1 MSVSKDEAAGTWT
14 IYSRY
19 TNWQNKTKVL
29 HKRGF
34 KTKREALEYERKFL
48 LQKSKNLNMGF
59 TEFVETYFDD
69 IGPRIKYNTRLTKEH
84 AFRTKIIP
92 YFEDKAL
99 SDITPTDVIQWQ
111 NTILQME
118 DEEGKRYQPTYLR
131 SISAQLSALFNHAV
145 RYYGLKD
152 NSVKIAGFMGS
163 SKAKEMLFWT
173 REEYQTF
180 KEAMKEKPVS
190 YYAFEILYWC
200 GIRCGELLALTKGD
214 FDLEKK
220 TLTINKSL
228 QHLKGEI
235 YVTDPK
241 TQKSNRVIDLPDFL
255 CDEMEDYFS
264 MLYRCDDDTRLFNIS
279 KSYLHHEMYRGVRE
293 TGVKRIRI
301 HDLRHSHVAHLIELG
316 FSPVE
321 IADRLGHESMSV
333 TMTYSHLYPSKQRK
347 MADKLNQDYKRME
360 E

>member
-1 MSVSKDEAAGTWT
+1 M
-14 IYSRY
+14 
-19 TNWQNKTKVL
+19 
-29 HKRGF
+29 
-34 KTKREALEYERKFL
+34 EYERKFL

-59 TEFVETYFDD
+59 TEFVETYFND

-99 SDITPTDVIQWQ
+99 SDITPTDVIQCQ

-152 NSVKIAGFMGS
+152 NPVKIAGTIGS
-163 SKAKEMLFWT
+163 SKAKEMSFWT
-173 REEYQTF
+173 REEYQIF

-255 CDEMEDYFS
+255 CDEIEDYFS
-264 MLYRCDDDTRLFNIS
+264 MFYKCDDTRLFNIS
-279 KSYLHHEMYRGVRE
+279 KSYLHHEMDRGVKE

-347 MADKLNQDYKRME
+347 MADKLNQDYERME
-360 E
+360 N

>member
-1 MSVSKDEAAGTWT
+1 
-14 IYSRY
+14 
-19 TNWQNKTKVL
+19 
-29 HKRGF
+29 
-34 KTKREALEYERKFL
+34 
-48 LQKSKNLNMGF
+48 
-59 TEFVETYFDD
+59 
-69 IGPRIKYNTRLTKEH
+69 
-84 AFRTKIIP
+84 
-92 YFEDKAL
+92 
-99 SDITPTDVIQWQ
+99 
-111 NTILQME
+111 ME

-152 NSVKIAGFMGS
+152 NPVKIAGSMSS

-180 KEAMKEKPVS
+180 KEAMKEKTVS

-200 GIRCGELLALTKGD
+200 GIRCGELLALIRGD
-214 FDLEKK
+214 FDFWKK

-264 MLYRCDDDTRLFNIS
+264 MLYKCEDDTRLFNVS
-279 KSYLHHEMYRGVRE
+279 KSYLHHEMDRGVRE

-316 FSPVE
+316 FSSVK

-333 TMTYSHLYPSKQRK
+333 TMTYSHLYPSKQHK
-347 MADKLNQDYKRME
+347 MADKLNQDHERME
-360 E
+360 V

>member
-1 MSVSKDEAAGTWT
+1 MSVSKDEAMGTWT

-48 LQKSKNLNMGF
+48 LQKSKNFNMGF

-69 IGPRIKYNTRLTKEH
+69 IGSRIKYNTRLTKED

-118 DEEGKRYQPTYLR
+118 DEE
-131 SISAQLSALFNHAV
+131 
-145 RYYGLKD
+145 
-152 NSVKIAGFMGS
+152 
-163 SKAKEMLFWT
+163 
-173 REEYQTF
+173 
-180 KEAMKEKPVS
+180 EKPVS

-264 MLYRCDDDTRLFNIS
+264 MFYKCDDDTILFNVS
-279 KSYLHHEMYRGVRE
+279 KSYLHHEMDRGVGE

-301 HDLRHSHVAHLIELG
+301 HDLRHSHVSL
-316 FSPVE
+316 S
-321 IADRLGHESMSV
+321 
-333 TMTYSHLYPSKQRK
+333 
-347 MADKLNQDYKRME
+347 
-360 E
+360 